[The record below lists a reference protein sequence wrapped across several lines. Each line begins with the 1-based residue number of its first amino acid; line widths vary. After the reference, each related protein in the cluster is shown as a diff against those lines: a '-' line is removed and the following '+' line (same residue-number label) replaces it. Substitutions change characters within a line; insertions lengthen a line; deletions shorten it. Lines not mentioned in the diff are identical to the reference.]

1 MKSQILL
8 IATLASVAL
17 AAPLLDNA
25 PAYNQ
30 AIIDEVN
37 AANTTWTAGFNGR
50 FFGVKMSAVRSW
62 LGVLPDAKLP
72 EVIRTVVAND
82 IPDTFDSRTAWP
94 KCASISTIRD
104 QANCGSCWAFGAVE
118 AMSDRICIASGQTNQ
133 VQLSAQHLVSCTSPI
148 TGQGCGGGY
157 PGMAWFWWAT
167 FSGLA
172 SETDYPYA
180 LPSCDH
186 HINGTKPPCGPEQGT
201 PKCDHSKTE
210 GAKIKG
216 KSHYGVSGE
225 AAIQTEIMTNGPV
238 EAAFTVYED
247 FLAYKTGVYTHTSG
261 QALGGHAIRILGW
274 GVENGTPFWEVANSW
289 NEDWGNQ
296 GYFRIARGSDECGI
310 ESGVVAGEP
319 KL

>member
-1 MKSQILL
+1 MVDFQVIHKQRHFQHVDQILVHFCL
-8 IATLASVAL
+8 H
-17 AAPLLDNA
+17 LDS
-25 PAYNQ
+25 
-30 AIIDEVN
+30 
-37 AANTTWTAGFNGR
+37 F
-50 FFGVKMSAVRSW
+50 
-62 LGVLPDAKLP
+62 
-72 EVIRTVVAND
+72 
-82 IPDTFDSRTAWP
+82 
-94 KCASISTIRD
+94 C
-104 QANCGSCWAFGAVE
+104 
-118 AMSDRICIASGQTNQ
+118 
-133 VQLSAQHLVSCTSPI
+133 
-148 TGQGCGGGY
+148 
-157 PGMAWFWWAT
+157 
-167 FSGLA
+167 SGLV

-210 GAKIKG
+210 GKKKIKG

-225 AAIQTEIMTNGPV
+225 AAIQTEIMTHGPV

-247 FLAYKTGVYTHTSG
+247 FLAYKTGVYSHTTG

-289 NEDWGNQ
+289 NSDWGNQ

-319 KL
+319 SL